1 MIFSLQSLTQTHLS
15 SNINATV
22 AAVPYLRAL
31 YSEDVLDAFEYRSLT
46 LFDVNT
52 RKRYEHEPNVAYAGY
67 GLGLCHNYSSY
78 EECDA
83 AHPTERILSI
93 LYTRTALGV
102 AFSKVGTAYYAYES
116 SLFDIDL
123 GFDERNRNPNE
134 EYYWE
139 AVRDKIRMPLIKNPY
154 WRPVKR
160 VLLMGESALNEK
172 FNKILEEALRSVFKE
187 MPPIY
192 RDDPLFVV
200 ARGALEFVYLR
211 LNDSDGAVTSNHV
224 PALDILRDGQVEL

>member
-93 LYTRTALGV
+93 LYTRTALGWHFRKLV
-102 AFSKVGTAYYAYES
+102 RHIMRMRAHFLILV
-116 SLFDIDL
+116 L
-123 GFDERNRNPNE
+123 GSTSEIE
-134 EYYWE
+134 
-139 AVRDKIRMPLIKNPY
+139 IRMRNII
-154 WRPVKR
+154 
-160 VLLMGESALNEK
+160 G
-172 FNKILEEALRSVFKE
+172 
-187 MPPIY
+187 
-192 RDDPLFVV
+192 
-200 ARGALEFVYLR
+200 R
-211 LNDSDGAVTSNHV
+211 L
-224 PALDILRDGQVEL
+224 

>member
-1 MIFSLQSLTQTHLS
+1 
-15 SNINATV
+15 V

-31 YSEDVLDAFEYRSLT
+31 YSEDILGAFEYRSLT

-102 AFSKVGTAYYAYES
+102 AFSKVGMAYYAYGS

-123 GFDERNRNPNE
+123 GFDERNRNPKE

-172 FNKILEEALRSVFKE
+172 FNKIWRRRLEACLKRCHRFIAMILCSSLREA
-187 MPPIY
+187 
-192 RDDPLFVV
+192 
-200 ARGALEFVYLR
+200 R
-211 LNDSDGAVTSNHV
+211 LSLCT
-224 PALDILRDGQVEL
+224 